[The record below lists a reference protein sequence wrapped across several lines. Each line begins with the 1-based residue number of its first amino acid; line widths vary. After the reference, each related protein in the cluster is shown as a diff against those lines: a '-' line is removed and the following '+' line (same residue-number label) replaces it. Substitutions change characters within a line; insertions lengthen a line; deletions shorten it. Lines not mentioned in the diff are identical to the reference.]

1 MKAILL
7 AAGRGER
14 LRPIT
19 DEIPKMLLPV
29 VNQRLIDINIR
40 RLLNAG
46 VSGIGINLFHHHELL
61 QNHLRAHDR
70 RVHLVVE
77 DVLKGTGGALSNFKD
92 FIDGDFIIQSGDLVS
107 DIKFKD
113 IIDFHRVHRPIATL
127 LMIRYK
133 GTKFRIGKDNR
144 IDKIYTYD
152 ATPHTYAGI
161 GVFSERVFSFL
172 PEKEVFSIVDVF
184 RNIIKAGQD
193 LMGLPAV
200 MQWYNINSH
209 YTYWKIHRD
218 VLCKHTVLEGFER
231 DSPIYISG
239 SSVVETDQL
248 NGFVCINDDCTIARE
263 VYLENTVV
271 LPGTNITSGQY
282 RNSLILGSTRI
293 TVT

>member
-14 LRPIT
+14 MRPIT

-46 VSGIGINLFHHHELL
+46 VSDIGINLFHHHELL
-61 QNHLRAHDR
+61 KKHLRTYNR
-70 RVHLVVE
+70 RVHPVVE
-77 DVLKGTGGALSNFKD
+77 DVLKGTGGALINFKG
-92 FIDGDFIIQSGDLVS
+92 FVDGDFIIQSGDVVS
-107 DIKFKD
+107 DIKLKD
-113 IIDFHRVHRPIATL
+113 IIDFHRAHRPIATL
-127 LMIRYK
+127 VMIRYK

-144 IDKIYTYD
+144 IEKIYTYD

-161 GVFSERVFSFL
+161 GVFSERIFSFL
-172 PEKEVFSIVDVF
+172 PQKDVFSIVDIF
-184 RNIIKAGQD
+184 KNIIKAGQD

-218 VLCKHTVLEGFER
+218 VLCKRTTLEGVEQ
-231 DSPIYISG
+231 DSPIYIAG
-239 SSVVETDQL
+239 SSVVRTDQL
-248 NGFVCINDDCTIARE
+248 SGFVSINDNCTIARG